1 MKKIWFLATL
11 VTLFGLLLA
20 NTKALASSP
29 GMVDARKTPEHTP
42 GPQSTRRADEDPGQ
56 GNHENDEKTG
66 QQNHDSDDRSGQG
79 NHNKNG
85 KHLNFMGEIATVD
98 ATSLTITLKDGSSAT
113 FILAADTIIKI
124 PKLGHSAT
132 SADLLP
138 GMKLNVNALQ
148 DEAGVLTARKVQVIP
163 GKPTP
168 VRRVGT
174 VTDYQPG
181 VSITI
186 LAKDGKTYTFL
197 VTPKTKILPP
207 GRADLLIVGARV
219 TIIAPRDVSGGTL
232 TAAGIV
238 VHPADSDE
246 KPSPSPTS
254 TETPTEVP
262 TP

>member
-20 NTKALASSP
+20 NTKALAGSP

-42 GPQSTRRADEDPGQ
+42 APQSTRGADEDPRR
-56 GNHENDEKTG
+56 GNHENDKKPE
-66 QQNHDSDDRSGQG
+66 QA
-79 NHNKNG
+79 NHNKHG

-138 GMKLNVNALQ
+138 GMKVNVNTLQ

-168 VRRVGT
+168 VKRVGT
-174 VTDYQPG
+174 VTDYQPL

-207 GRADLLIVGARV
+207 GLADLLIVGARV